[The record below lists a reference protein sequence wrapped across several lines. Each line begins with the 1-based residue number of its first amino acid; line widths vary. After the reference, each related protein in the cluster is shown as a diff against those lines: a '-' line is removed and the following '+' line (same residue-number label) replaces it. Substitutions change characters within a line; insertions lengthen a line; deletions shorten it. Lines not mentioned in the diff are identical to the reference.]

1 MEVEWTP
8 EAPARLSMSEVACTD
23 VRGPLHALVL
33 GSV

>member
-1 MEVEWTP
+1 MKVERLP
-8 EAPARLSMSEVACTD
+8 ETPARLSMSEVACTD